1 METRVAGGG
10 LIFAL
15 EPHPR
20 VASLAEQL
28 AFEQGK
34 TSHRL
39 FPGGEFYLRIETA
52 VKDKH
57 CIVLADLSHPNSKYL
72 PLIFLIETLRELGA
86 ASVGL
91 VAPCLSYMRQDKRF
105 TEGEAI
111 SSRIFARQLSSQI
124 DWLVTVDPHLH
135 LHLHLHRY
143 RSLDEIY
150 SIPTRV
156 VAGAPLLAHWL
167 KEQVNLLLVGP
178 DAESEQWVSQIAAES
193 GHPFVIGSK
202 QRLGDR
208 DVRVSLPVLSSYKQ
222 HAAVIIDDVIASG
235 QTILKCISALRIQGV
250 ERIKCAVVH
259 GIFADGADAQ
269 LLVAGLDE
277 LATTNTI
284 VRSSNTMDIS
294 PLLQGPVR
302 ECMQEFAVGN

>member
-15 EPHPR
+15 EPHPLA
-20 VASLAEQL
+20 ASLAEQL

-39 FPGGEFYLRIETA
+39 FPDGEFYLRIETA

-91 VAPCLSYMRQDKRF
+91 VAPYLSYMRQDKRF
-105 TEGEAI
+105 AEGEAI

-135 LHLHLHRY
+135 RY

-150 SIPTRV
+150 SIPSRL
-156 VAGAPLLAHWL
+156 VAGAPLLADWL
-167 KEQVNLLLVGP
+167 KGQVNLLLVGP

-208 DVRVSLPVLSSYKQ
+208 DVCVSLPDLSSYKQ

-235 QTILKCISALRIQGV
+235 QTILKCMAALQTQGI
-250 ERIKCAVVH
+250 ERIKCAGVH
-259 GIFADGADAQ
+259 GIFSDGADAQ
-269 LLVAGLDE
+269 LLAAGLDE

-284 VRSSNTMDIS
+284 VHPSNTMDITG
-294 PLLQGPVR
+294 LLIAPIR
-302 ECMQEFAVGN
+302 ECLQEQQELVIEN